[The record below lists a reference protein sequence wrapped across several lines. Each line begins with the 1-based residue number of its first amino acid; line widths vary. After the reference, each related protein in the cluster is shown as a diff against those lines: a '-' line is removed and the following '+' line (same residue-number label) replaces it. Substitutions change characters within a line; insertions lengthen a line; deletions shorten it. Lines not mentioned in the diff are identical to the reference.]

1 MGSLTFTINSDDLYK
16 SFLIGYNFDGNFN
29 HAIIIRSFLSKN
41 YNLHFQAGAGIVS
54 KSNPETELKE
64 INNKLGALNSALLI
78 AEEI

>member
-1 MGSLTFTINSDDLYK
+1 MI
-16 SFLIGYNFDGNFN
+16 
-29 HAIIIRSFLSKN
+29 SFLSKN